1 MNAKRICLINV
12 TLSAA
17 LVNNNYIL
25 FFRETNKQTK
35 TVKYNSHNWK
45 SAKRGADHKDDKCA
59 RVCIS
64 FCGNTLNGVPHSITT
79 TTTTKKK
86 QQTTFTI
93 PSWSVAAA
101 AAVIQ
106 LIVRTHNEPKN
117 GNEFGYQK
125 TNNNKSKRKFILFTH
140 WPHSLNSS
148 CQHWAAVFQ
157 VIQFP
162 SEYTGKLN

>member
-1 MNAKRICLINV
+1 MTAKSICLINV

-25 FFRETNKQTK
+25 LFRETNKQK

-45 SAKRGADHKDDKCA
+45 SAKKEQ
-59 RVCIS
+59 
-64 FCGNTLNGVPHSITT
+64 
-79 TTTTKKK
+79 TTKMINARECASPSVAILSMAFPIQLPPLQQRKK

-125 TNNNKSKRKFILFTH
+125 TNNNKSKRKFIFFTH